1 MSFTAFATRFPSC
14 TSHLLVFFCPLDDDG
29 SGDESGSGCD
39 GPNCDIYFS
48 VPPTSD
54 KEGGGKAAGGKAV
67 GGSAA
72 AGSPRVNPVQS
83 NNSAGVTSRGSMA
96 LALCGLAL
104 ALLAPH
110 LR

>member
-39 GPNCDIYFS
+39 GPNCDMYFS

-54 KEGGGKAAGGKAV
+54 KEWGEKAV
-67 GGSAA
+67 AGSEV

-104 ALLAPH
+104 ALLASR

>member
-39 GPNCDIYFS
+39 GPNCDMYFS

-54 KEGGGKAAGGKAV
+54 KERGGKAV
-67 GGSAA
+67 AGSEV

-104 ALLAPH
+104 ALLASR

>member
-39 GPNCDIYFS
+39 GPNCDMYFS

-54 KEGGGKAAGGKAV
+54 KERGGKAV
-67 GGSAA
+67 GGSEV

-104 ALLAPH
+104 ALLVSR

>member
-1 MSFTAFATRFPSC
+1 MSVTAFATRFPSC
-14 TSHLLVFFCPLDDDG
+14 TSHLLVLFCPLDDDG

-39 GPNCDIYFS
+39 GPNCDMYFS
-48 VPPTSD
+48 VPPMSD
-54 KEGGGKAAGGKAV
+54 KEQGGKAAGGSEV
-67 GGSAA
+67 

-83 NNSAGVTSRGSMA
+83 NKSAGVTSRGSMA

-104 ALLAPH
+104 ALLASR

>member
-39 GPNCDIYFS
+39 GPNCDMYFS
-48 VPPTSD
+48 VPPSSD
-54 KEGGGKAAGGKAV
+54 KER
-67 GGSAA
+67 GGSEV

-104 ALLAPH
+104 ALLASR